1 MAEEGE
7 YSKILKVTVEY
18 EGATFIAEGKDAEK
32 WQLWVAFCERLAEAH
47 GHEQVFNWTKIEE
60 VNQSPKG

>member
-7 YSKILKVTVEY
+7 HGKILKVTIEY
-18 EGATFIAEGKDAEK
+18 EGATYIAEGKDAEK
-32 WQLWVAFCERLAEAH
+32 WQTWVAFCETLTKAH

-60 VNQSPKG
+60 LHK